1 MEIFHD
7 IQSCLSDVFRHQDV
21 NFQIFI
27 SYVMQLP
34 GRNVFKQ
41 IVLATF
47 CEKLSSV
54 YSILKT
60 YTAKT
65 I

>member
-1 MEIFHD
+1 MEIFQD
-7 IQSCLSDVFRHQDV
+7 IQSCLSDDFRHQDV

-27 SYVMQLP
+27 SYVLQLP
-34 GRNVFKQ
+34 GRNVF
-41 IVLATF
+41 LANSSRNF
-47 CEKLSSV
+47 LSKIKLCTQ
-54 YSILKT
+54 YLET

>member
-34 GRNVFKQ
+34 GRNVF
-41 IVLATF
+41 
-47 CEKLSSV
+47 
-54 YSILKT
+54 
-60 YTAKT
+60 
-65 I
+65 